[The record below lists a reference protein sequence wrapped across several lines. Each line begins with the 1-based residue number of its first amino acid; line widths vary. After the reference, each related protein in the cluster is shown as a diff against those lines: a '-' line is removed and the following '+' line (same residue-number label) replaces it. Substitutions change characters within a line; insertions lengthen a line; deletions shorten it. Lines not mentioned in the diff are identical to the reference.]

1 VTVVDSDGAFTV
13 TQEQGTDSVRILPSG
28 ELDMFTAPI
37 LDAALRAAES
47 AAPRRIVVDLGRL
60 LFMDCRSLRVLL
72 RAHER
77 AGKGGWGLSVV
88 HPAGEV
94 RRILEL
100 TGTAQTLSDGK
111 HDADP
116 SPLSPATARPTER
129 SLPDLS
135 SDRSVTGGEPA

>member
-1 VTVVDSDGAFTV
+1 MDSDGAFTV

-37 LDAALRAAES
+37 LDAALRTAEWATPGS
-47 AAPRRIVVDLGRL
+47 IVVDLRRL

-77 AGKGGWGLSVV
+77 AGKGGWRLSVV
-88 HPAGEV
+88 HPAGAV

-100 TGTAQTLSDGK
+100 TGAAETLSDG
-111 HDADP
+111 
-116 SPLSPATARPTER
+116 SMTQIPLR
-129 SLPDLS
+129 
-135 SDRSVTGGEPA
+135 